1 MLDDIE
7 EMEVVDPAVTQE
19 DLEFEQLFEKMAA
32 DSYQE
37 RLKESSKITAKDI
50 PVPMTSKTI
59 KKSYDQIQS
68 GKIAA
73 STTPSPVP
81 VKDESVPFVLMVRGG
96 KGKQQFKTF
105 EAPSDSAL
113 AINLRVQEQKNRDE
127 KEMFKRITLNITER
141 IEEED
146 YAIEQWKQKQ
156 NVAPNRFPNQNKS
169 QKFKHQKGAPDV
181 EAIFE

>member
-1 MLDDIE
+1 M
-7 EMEVVDPAVTQE
+7 TQE
-19 DLEFEQLFEKMAA
+19 DLEFEQLFDRMAA

-50 PVPMTSKTI
+50 PVPMTCKTI
-59 KKSYDQIQS
+59 KKSYDQIQT
-68 GKIAA
+68 GKSAA
-73 STTPSPVP
+73 GPSAPPP

-105 EAPSDSAL
+105 EAPSDSQL
-113 AINLRVQEQKNRDE
+113 AINLRVQEQKNKDE

-156 NVAPNRFPNQNKS
+156 NVQPNRFPNQNKP

>member
-1 MLDDIE
+1 
-7 EMEVVDPAVTQE
+7 
-19 DLEFEQLFEKMAA
+19 MAS

-59 KKSYDQIQS
+59 KKSYEQIQT
-68 GKIAA
+68 GKMGGGPQIAA
-73 STTPSPVP
+73 AAPT
-81 VKDESVPFVLMVRGG
+81 KEESVPFVLMVRGG

-105 EAPSDSAL
+105 EAPSDSQL
-113 AINLRVQEQKNRDE
+113 AINLRVQEQRNKDE
-127 KEMFKRITLNITER
+127 KEIFKRITLNITER

-156 NVAPNRFPNQNKS
+156 NAQQNRFQNQNKP

>member
-1 MLDDIE
+1 MDDIDDL
-7 EMEVVDPAVTQE
+7 EVLEPAVTQE
-19 DLEFEQLFEKMAA
+19 DLEFEHLFEKMAS

-37 RLKESSKITAKDI
+37 RLKETSKISTKDI

-59 KKSYDQIQS
+59 KKTYDQIQT
-68 GKIAA
+68 GRIGGGPQNAA
-73 STTPSPVP
+73 P
-81 VKDESVPFVLMVRGG
+81 VKEESVPFVLMVRGG

-105 EAPSDSAL
+105 EAPSDSQL
-113 AINLRVQEQKNRDE
+113 AINLRVQEQKNKDE

-156 NVAPNRFPNQNKS
+156 NVQPNRFPNQNKP